1 MDNNTD
7 GAAQEHEFRKPT
19 SAPRLLRDDGV
30 GVLKEQVE
38 RIHKFLG
45 RPGDLTHV
53 ARVVRVAHAPV
64 GQGLALQVRERS
76 IQDLLTH
83 LEVQIEAEVRTP
95 TGFYLGGPNR
105 PSDAIAEGLLSEG
118 WLICILSCARR
129 SGVSVALPFSSRS
142 IHDGSLTGKPHPG
155 GRRQELT
162 QGEVAVSGD
171 EQSVR
176 IGIEAERNEPSIAP
190 TSLTLA

>member
-1 MDNNTD
+1 M
-7 GAAQEHEFRKPT
+7 
-19 SAPRLLRDDGV
+19 
-30 GVLKEQVE
+30 
-38 RIHKFLG
+38 
-45 RPGDLTHV
+45 
-53 ARVVRVAHAPV
+53 
-64 GQGLALQVRERS
+64 
-76 IQDLLTH
+76 
-83 LEVQIEAEVRTP
+83 VRTP

-105 PSDAIAEGLLSEG
+105 PSDAIAEGLLSEAVDLHLELRQAIG
-118 WLICILSCARR
+118 DQCRVAIFVPVDPRR
-129 SGVSVALPFSSRS
+129 V
-142 IHDGSLTGKPHPG
+142 LTGKPHPG